1 VTSLPQPEILSAA
14 YLIASTPPR
23 WHGYA
28 RHMGRVDERDPQ
40 RALVECPLLRG
51 LPEDARRAF
60 IRLATVRQLD
70 RGEVIFDE
78 GDPADTFLLV
88 LSGKI
93 KVTRPSDSGKETVF
107 TILGP
112 DDLLGELA
120 LFDDTA
126 RQATAVAVRPS
137 RAAVVANAD
146 MRAWF
151 TEHPVAMQR
160 FAQLLAQ
167 RVRRLNDALEDVY
180 GLDVATRVA
189 RALVL
194 QSAQFGR
201 RTGEGLQVDLD
212 LNQEELALHVR
223 ASRERVNQV
232 LADFGRRGWLR
243 REGAGLI
250 VMDPDALRGRA
261 RFRSEVENRRPTIG

>member
-1 VTSLPQPEILSAA
+1 MTSPSPPETLSAE
-14 YLIASTPPR
+14 YLVASTWPPVR
-23 WHGYA
+23 GYSQ
-28 RHMGRVDERDPQ
+28 RMGRMEERDPQ
-40 RALVECPLLRG
+40 RALAECPLLQS

-60 IRLATVRQLD
+60 VRMATVQQFD
-70 RGEVIFDE
+70 RGAVIFEE
-78 GDPADTFLLV
+78 GDPADTFFLV
-88 LSGKI
+88 LSGKLKI
-93 KVTRPSDSGKETVF
+93 TRPSDSGKETVF

-112 DDLLGELA
+112 SDLLGELA

-137 RAAVVANAD
+137 RTAVVANAD

-151 TEHPVAMQR
+151 TAYPLALQW
-160 FAQLLAQ
+160 FTQLLAK

-201 RTGEGLQVDLD
+201 RTGQGVQVDLD
-212 LNQEELALHVR
+212 LSQEELALYVR

-232 LADFGRRGWLR
+232 LADFARRGWLR

-250 VMDPDALRGRA
+250 VMDPDALQARA
-261 RFRSEVENRRPTIG
+261 RFRSEVENRRPRIG